1 MLSPDANTMRKRDI
15 PTIAQ
20 KNRVV
25 DNIITAFA
33 RRENFLIVGHKSPDE
48 DCVSCMVA
56 VALLLSKLDKKVT
69 LCTIPDLPEHFEYL
83 IDIARYNS
91 INVNAGCSDDEDHID
106 TVIFCDSAKPDL
118 VYIAPGVEA
127 IVGRDDVLHIEFDHH
142 VASDS
147 HYNADPNYALVA
159 EASSACELVGHLACK
174 MSGKDELLREFAVE
188 EVFSRNVVLAIIT
201 GIVGDTQMG
210 SFIKSK
216 KEARFYRMF
225 SNMFDRLLTA
235 KTTKHTNFTNMEEV
249 YSELRKL
256 SVKESKCHA
265 FIMEHR
271 QIRGPVGI
279 AALDEE
285 ASAEAAE
292 RFDVDTLVSV
302 ARGVADELAEAS
314 GYVSLVC
321 FYDPPDVSNLIQL
334 RSRRSRA
341 FKAVDLRSV
350 LEELD
355 IENGGG
361 HAGAVGFRI
370 EKSDVSDF
378 DALVDRIAETLTRL
392 IAESGDAE

>member
-1 MLSPDANTMRKRDI
+1 
-15 PTIAQ
+15 
-20 KNRVV
+20 
-25 DNIITAFA
+25 
-33 RRENFLIVGHKSPDE
+33 
-48 DCVSCMVA
+48 
-56 VALLLSKLDKKVT
+56 
-69 LCTIPDLPEHFEYL
+69 
-83 IDIARYNS
+83 
-91 INVNAGCSDDEDHID
+91 
-106 TVIFCDSAKPDL
+106 
-118 VYIAPGVEA
+118 
-127 IVGRDDVLHIEFDHH
+127 
-142 VASDS
+142 
-147 HYNADPNYALVA
+147 
-159 EASSACELVGHLACK
+159 
-174 MSGKDELLREFAVE
+174 
-188 EVFSRNVVLAIIT
+188 
-201 GIVGDTQMG
+201 
-210 SFIKSK
+210 
-216 KEARFYRMF
+216 
-225 SNMFDRLLTA
+225 
-235 KTTKHTNFTNMEEV
+235 
-249 YSELRKL
+249 

-378 DALVDRIAETLTRL
+378 DALVDRITETLTRL